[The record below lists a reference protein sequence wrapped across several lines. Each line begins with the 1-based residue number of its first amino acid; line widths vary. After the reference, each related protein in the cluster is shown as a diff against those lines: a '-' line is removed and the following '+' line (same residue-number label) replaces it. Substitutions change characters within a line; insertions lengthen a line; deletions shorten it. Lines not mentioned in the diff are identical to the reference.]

1 MFLFLGGMPSLPP
14 GLPSSYYK
22 GFEGCVHHLNINAKP
37 FNLLKLNSDTSIL
50 QFCHDNEI

>member
-1 MFLFLGGMPSLPP
+1 MPSLPP

-37 FNLLKLNSDTSIL
+37 FNLLKLNSETSIL